1 MSDLVF
7 NSRTADKFVVR
18 LPDGLREEVDAVATA
33 QSTSMNSIFIRAAR
47 QFVAGQRRQELL
59 LDALVAANESNA
71 APVANIDDH
80 IQLVADA
87 RRYRHLRDR
96 ECIEDAST
104 DLLVIAGDT
113 YFTGAELDKQ
123 IDDAIRLATLLEL
136 HGEPA

>member
-18 LPDGLREEVDAVATA
+18 LPDGRREEVDAVATA